1 VSAAIAILTRS
12 PADPRL
18 KERLKPVIADAT
30 ARREVALAFLDDLV
44 ARVTAMPAVTLKV
57 AVTPPVEG
65 LRMSRP
71 SILWNQLLPQ
81 RGASFGERLQHVI
94 VDLAAAGFTQVIL
107 LGADVPDLPP
117 ACLEEAVR
125 VLQEQPQSVVIGPS
139 GDGSYYLLGLSVRA
153 HRVPDLLSAV
163 RWGTPHMLEDTE
175 AAAEAQGLP
184 VHRVPSWH
192 DVDAPEDLTALI
204 DRLRQNP
211 AAAPHT
217 AEALRRCQLMTPAS
231 DQSSP

>member
-1 VSAAIAILTRS
+1 VAVAIAILTRS

-18 KERLKPVIADAT
+18 KERLKPVIADAD

-44 ARVTAMPAVTLKV
+44 ARVAAMPAVTLKV

-65 LRMSRP
+65 MRMNRP

-81 RGASFGERLQHVI
+81 RGASLGERLQHVI
-94 VDLAAAGFTQVIL
+94 VDLAAAGFTQVLL
-107 LGADVPDLPP
+107 LGADVPDVPP
-117 ACLEEAVR
+117 ACLEDAVR
-125 VLQEQPQSVVIGPS
+125 VLREQPEAVVIGPS
-139 GDGSYYLLGLSVRA
+139 GEGSYYLLGMSVRA

-175 AAAEAQGLP
+175 AAAHSQGLP
-184 VHRVPSWH
+184 VHRVASWH
-192 DVDAPEDLTALI
+192 EVDGPEDFAALV

-211 AAAPHT
+211 AAAAHT
-217 AEALRRCQLMTPAS
+217 AAALRHCQLMTPPS
-231 DQSSP
+231 I